1 MGMLINGYVH
11 MTEAMFAKVH
21 EDYKS
26 IRNGC
31 PFVVQLNPV
40 TGGTCLYPVIL
51 HKSEV
56 TA

>member
-26 IRNGC
+26 NRNGC
-31 PFVVQLNPV
+31 PFVLQLNPV